1 MTLDDI
7 KQIQAKASER
17 NNSDERPKG
26 NLFKEKQKKSG
37 LVVKAQDTALA
48 KALAAAMSGA
58 TVNMNEEASKDD
70 KASLTNKV
78 IQEYNDSLLSR
89 KIGDKTKLSKSL
101 VLAKSL

>member
-1 MTLDDI
+1 M
-7 KQIQAKASER
+7 
-17 NNSDERPKG
+17 NGPKG

-89 KIGDKTKLSKSL
+89 KIGDKTKLSKEL
-101 VLAKSL
+101 GIGEITLTDIIKELEKPEEIQRRDA